1 MPKVRRYHCYK
12 LTGMTRANDG
22 TWCVYADADKRYR
35 ELEAQVEKYKSEIRE
50 SCEDM
55 RSEYRTCDLAHEL
68 GEKNKELEAQLARSE
83 EAYELVNKDCQNL
96 TEKVI
101 PNIKAQLATEQAD
114 FNQVSASYVAAEKRA
129 ETAEAQLDEVS
140 ILADEILVESV
151 NSVCEFPMKVIAA
164 KLQAILEKDNEQI

>member
-68 GEKNKELEAQLARSE
+68 GEKNKELEAQLAEIAELPVQMCIHISDVNNVTTPDKYICY
-83 EAYELVNKDCQNL
+83 YE
-96 TEKVI
+96 
-101 PNIKAQLATEQAD
+101 
-114 FNQVSASYVAAEKRA
+114 
-129 ETAEAQLDEVS
+129 
-140 ILADEILVESV
+140 
-151 NSVCEFPMKVIAA
+151 
-164 KLQAILEKDNEQI
+164 LQAILEKDNEQI

>member
-1 MPKVRRYHCYK
+1 MSI
-12 LTGMTRANDG
+12 D
-22 TWCVYADADKRYR
+22 DKILPVIPTFIDLYEMEDKFIKRGER
-35 ELEAQVEKYKSEIRE
+35 ILELEAQVEKYKSEIRE

-68 GEKNKELEAQLARSE
+68 GEKNKELEAQLA
-83 EAYELVNKDCQNL
+83 
-96 TEKVI
+96 
-101 PNIKAQLATEQAD
+101 TEQAD

-140 ILADEILVESV
+140 ILADEILVESD